1 MNISVNI
8 KEDCKEEKGKESTST
23 LESLLLFMAALHLS
37 NTGSYR
43 HIILWWC
50 CQFFL
55 KQIAHACL
63 FFLLAINI
71 AFRLWFMSLPPAYC
85 LIRSWL
91 DWRMAS
97 FTSWT
102 QIKRFTGLSVYR
114 GVWVCGDIVNCW
126 FWQGSLPCL
135 LVVMIRQMLLLVSSF
150 LFASFG
156 SGGTYC

>member
-1 MNISVNI
+1 M
-8 KEDCKEEKGKESTST
+8 STSSMLPVCLWT
-23 LESLLLFMAALHLS
+23 SQSILKRIEKRRKGERAGAPLNSLLLFMAASHLS

-43 HIILWWC
+43 HIILWWSC
-50 CQFFL
+50 LFFL

-97 FTSWT
+97 FTSRT
-102 QIKRFTGLSVYR
+102 QIKRFTGLSVCM
-114 GVWVCGDIVNCW
+114 GVRVCGDIVNCW
-126 FWQGSLPCL
+126 FRRGAVCPVC
-135 LVVMIRQMLLLVSSF
+135 
-150 LFASFG
+150 
-156 SGGTYC
+156 